1 MMDLFLITHNQRVGN
16 VVYGRA
22 TYTRSYTSI
31 KSCMMLCYSK
41 GIHTPAA
48 QGDLDRG
55 PTYEISGPL
64 VTFGFI
70 LSSKPDTA
78 PRGHSHDIIN
88 KNPERPRSLGATRL
102 TNRLPLKRGKVSTI
116 YLATDRVFIDGC
128 NFFTESTVSLRS

>member
-16 VVYGRA
+16 VVYGRRH
-22 TYTRSYTSI
+22 TQDHIPLLRVDI
-31 KSCMMLCYSK
+31 CMMLCYSK
-41 GIHTPAA
+41 GMPTPTA

-78 PRGHSHDIIN
+78 PRGHSHDLIN
-88 KNPERPRSLGATRL
+88 KNPERPR
-102 TNRLPLKRGKVSTI
+102 PLRWRNKVDQQTSFKTGKS
-116 YLATDRVFIDGC
+116 
-128 NFFTESTVSLRS
+128 

>member
-1 MMDLFLITHNQRVGN
+1 MWSMVERHTQDHIPLLRVD
-16 VVYGRA
+16 
-22 TYTRSYTSI
+22 I
-31 KSCMMLCYSK
+31 CMMLCYSK
-41 GIHTPAA
+41 GKPTPTA